1 MLHATPLPAKQNT
14 TLARSNMVPKFRH
27 RTSFSVVG
35 ILFRLRQAQ
44 WERCNAEVVQAV
56 CLVDLSIGLHR
67 VTVLVE

>member
-1 MLHATPLPAKQNT
+1 MKVGNSIADGDRKVPPPKHKDPHAWG
-14 TLARSNMVPKFRH
+14 
-27 RTSFSVVG
+27 SVVG
-35 ILFRLRQAQ
+35 ILLRLRQDQ

>member
-1 MLHATPLPAKQNT
+1 MTVGDPHAWG
-14 TLARSNMVPKFRH
+14 
-27 RTSFSVVG
+27 SVVG
-35 ILFRLRQAQ
+35 ILLRLRQAQ